1 MKNRLQKTSKARNSN
16 GDSRCVQRRVRPLR
30 EAGKTYVMMREGDP
44 WHACHVT
51 WMAHT
56 RPFKIGR
63 HVYVDCYLPK
73 RWRKIA
79 TAKQTETRPV
89 RISELW

>member
-1 MKNRLQKTSKARNSN
+1 MSKTSHVKRGA
-16 GDSRCVQRRVRPLR
+16 DSRHRQARPLR
-30 EAGKTYVMMREGDP
+30 EAGKTYVMFREGDP
-44 WHACHVT
+44 WHACLVT

-56 RPFKIGR
+56 RPFKIGG

-79 TAKQTETRPV
+79 TAKKSETRPV
-89 RISELW
+89 RLSELW

>member
-1 MKNRLQKTSKARNSN
+1 MSAPLKIILFDANLTEALAR
-16 GDSRCVQRRVRPLR
+16 GKSRSTLAA
-30 EAGKTYVMMREGDP
+30 EAGNTYVMMREGDP

-79 TAKQTETRPV
+79 TAHKTETRPV